1 MALIEEFGSNWSRMS
16 EEVLPTAPQK
26 GGCPPYNLRKMAV
39 DDVPVHRANLQLL
52 PEGIGFGS

>member
-1 MALIEEFGSNWSRMS
+1 MS